1 MQRLLLLGLNHATAP
16 LDVRERLAF
25 AAPQRIEALAALREK
40 FPGTEAVLLNTCN
53 RVELYA
59 ARPVHG
65 HPRHDEMIAF
75 LADLRRVPA
84 ADLARHVYEKSE
96 TDVIHHLFAVASSLD
111 SMVIGETQIL
121 GQVRDAYDA
130 ARGLGAAGGALN
142 PLFQRAIAVG
152 KQVMS
157 ETRITEGR
165 LSVGSV
171 AVDCAGRIF
180 DHYHDKTV
188 LCIGAGKM
196 ATLVLQS
203 FHALKPGRLLV
214 CNRDHAKA
222 DALAA
227 RFGGGAV
234 PFDRLADHLVAADVV
249 VTATGAQHPI
259 ITRREFEPLRRAR
272 RYRPIFF
279 IDIALPRDVEPAV
292 GEIENCYL
300 YNLDD
305 LQQVVAATH
314 SQRGEAMAHARTIV
328 AEQVERYVSWTRVR
342 ELGPVIDRLYQRHH
356 ELAREEVE
364 RIANKLPDISAV
376 ERQHLDELARRIVNK
391 LLHNP
396 VKTLRETDAPHALGQ
411 TYLHAMEKL
420 FQLDADAA
428 ARHEEGD
435 GDAA

>member
-1 MQRLLLLGLNHATAP
+1 MAGTAMLLEEMQRLLLLGLNHSTAP

-25 AAPQRIEALAALREK
+25 SAAQRLEALAALRDR
-40 FPGTEAVLLNTCN
+40 FPGCEAVLINTCN

-59 ARPVHG
+59 ARAVHG

-75 LADLRRVPA
+75 LAELRSVPA
-84 ADLARHVYEKSE
+84 AEITPHVYQKSE
-96 TDVIHHLFAVASSLD
+96 KDVIRHLFAVASSLD

-121 GQVRDAYDA
+121 GQVREAYDA
-130 ARGLGAAGGALN
+130 ARELGAAGAALN
-142 PLFQRAIAVG
+142 PLFQKALAVG

-157 ETRITEGR
+157 ETKITEGR

-188 LCIGAGKM
+188 LCVGAGKM

-222 DALAA
+222 QALAA
-227 RFGGGAV
+227 RFGGVAA
-234 PFDRLADHLVAADVV
+234 PFERLADHLVAADVV
-249 VTATGAQHPI
+249 VTSTGAQHPI
-259 ITRREFEPLRRAR
+259 VTRRAFEPLRRAR

-279 IDIALPRDVEPAV
+279 IDIALPRDVEAAV
-292 GEIENCYL
+292 GEIENVYL

-314 SQRGEAMAHARTIV
+314 SQRGGSVEHARQIV
-328 AEQVERYVSWTRVR
+328 NEQVDRYVSWTRVR
-342 ELGPVIDRLYQRHH
+342 ALGPMIDKLYQRHH
-356 ELAREEVE
+356 ELARE
-364 RIANKLPDISAV
+364 
-376 ERQHLDELARRIVNK
+376 
-391 LLHNP
+391 
-396 VKTLRETDAPHALGQ
+396 
-411 TYLHAMEKL
+411 
-420 FQLDADAA
+420 
-428 ARHEEGD
+428 
-435 GDAA
+435 